1 MAQNYVYVPLGMPT
15 NPSINLPP
23 FTGTIPAD
31 TLSFTVAHEFGHLL
45 NLLDTNLGHGI
56 VLGDPRDIMVE
67 GNLVTASDIRSAVHN
82 SFPNS
87 LKGIINSC
95 GCK

>member
-1 MAQNYVYVPLGMPT
+1 MPT
-15 NPSINLPP
+15 NPSIDFPP

-45 NLLDTNLGHGI
+45 GLLDTNLGSGI
-56 VLGDPRDIMVE
+56 VFGDPRDIMAE
-67 GNLVTASDIRSAVHN
+67 GNLITVSDIRSAVN
-82 SFPNS
+82 NAFPNS
-87 LKGIINSC
+87 LKGLFNPC